1 MCAINNI
8 RAREEGDR
16 GHGAVQLSNEQS
28 YKSLKI
34 FCVINAAYG
43 KTPAS
48 ETGWCYRPPIRFYT
62 PTDFY

>member
-1 MCAINNI
+1 M
-8 RAREEGDR
+8 
-16 GHGAVQLSNEQS
+16 QLSNEQS

-34 FCVINAAYG
+34 FFCVINAAYG

-62 PTDFY
+62 PTDFYEDMR